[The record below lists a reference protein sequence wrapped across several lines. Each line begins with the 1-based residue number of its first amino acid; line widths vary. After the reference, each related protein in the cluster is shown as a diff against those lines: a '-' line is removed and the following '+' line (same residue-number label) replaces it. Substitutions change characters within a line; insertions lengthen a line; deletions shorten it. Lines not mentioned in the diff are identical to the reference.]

1 MFGLD
6 ESIQGLGAGDS
17 LLLVLVVALLLGL
30 RHATDPDHLT
40 AVSTLVLGGEEHGAR
55 SARRLGLAWGAGHAT
70 TLVLLGLPVILF
82 KEFLPAAAE
91 AAAEFAIG
99 VVIVALAVRLLVRW
113 RHGTFHV
120 HPHVHEGGVRHAH
133 PHVHELAPGHDHG
146 GAHAHGHAHAESLGR
161 SPRTAYGIG
170 LVHGAGGSAGVGI
183 LLISAMP
190 GRAAAVVAL
199 VLFGAATAVSMAFV
213 SAAWGHALASEPVT
227 RRLAVLTP
235 VLATL
240 SLTFGVWYG
249 MSAVA

>member
-1 MFGLD
+1 VLGLD
-6 ESIQGLGAGDS
+6 ESIQGLGTGDS
-17 LLLVLVVALLLGL
+17 LLLALLVALLLGL

-40 AVSTLVLGGEEHGAR
+40 AVSTLVLGDQEHGAR

-82 KEFLPAAAE
+82 KQFLPAAFE

-113 RHGTFHV
+113 KRGTFHV

-133 PHVHELAPGHDHG
+133 PHVHELAPGHDHAG
-146 GAHAHGHAHAESLGR
+146 AGAHRHRHAESLGR

-190 GRAAAVVAL
+190 DHAAAVLAL
-199 VLFGAATAVSMAFV
+199 ALFAAATAVSMTLV
-213 SAAWGHALASEPVT
+213 SAAWGQALASPPVR

-249 MSAVA
+249 TSALG